1 MKNLGTSE
9 ASLTNGMQEMEERI
23 SGIEDMIEEMDIFV
37 KKNHVKSKIL
47 LIPQNSSG
55 EFS

>member
-23 SGIEDMIEEMDIFV
+23 SGISDVIEEMDIFV